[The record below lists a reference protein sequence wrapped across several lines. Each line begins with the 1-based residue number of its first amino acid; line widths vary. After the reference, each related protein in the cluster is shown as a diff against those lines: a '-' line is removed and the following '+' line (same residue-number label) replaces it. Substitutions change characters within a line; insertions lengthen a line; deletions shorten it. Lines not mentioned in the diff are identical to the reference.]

1 MSDLGE
7 RLVMVL
13 GIWSTPEAAT
23 VIDRELEVSDKLSPS
38 FCSGEEEE
46 ISTSELPESSVSST
60 SRGG

>member
-1 MSDLGE
+1 
-7 RLVMVL
+7 MVL

-60 SRGG
+60 SSGG